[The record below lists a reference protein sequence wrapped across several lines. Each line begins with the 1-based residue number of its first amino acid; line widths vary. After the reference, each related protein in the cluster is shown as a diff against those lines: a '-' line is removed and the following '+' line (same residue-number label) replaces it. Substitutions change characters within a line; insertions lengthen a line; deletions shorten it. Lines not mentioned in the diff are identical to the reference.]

1 MEKRYLK
8 ELSEIKNQID
18 DLSQKIDK
26 VEAEVIETKNEA
38 KEAKKEA
45 SWAKTNGYTSTSSTL
60 FLGLLI
66 IVILAFSTNPTFKEH
81 LNYLKN
87 RTKIDKDKA
96 YEAKKAY
103 KSYYLFSVIDSL
115 GSDREGKMISFGIF
129 GNVFEVNKP

>member
-1 MEKRYLK
+1 MEKEPTTIK
-8 ELSEIKNQID
+8 EQLENLIQKVDQIEE
-18 DLSQKIDK
+18 K
-26 VEAEVIETKNEA
+26 VDQT
-38 KEAKKEA
+38 KKEA
-45 SWAKTNGYTSTSSTL
+45 EEAREKASWARSIAGESNNSTWL
-60 FLGLLI
+60 LGLLI
-66 IVILAFSTNPTFKEH
+66 IIILAFSTNPTFKEH

-96 YEAKKAY
+96 CEAKKAY